1 MSQQVT
7 VDYQGV
13 SIQVQA
19 KCDTAVHSL
28 CQIDKVLDRIHNTAD
43 KLETAKVKEYEA
55 YLQKSKETIKE
66 KIEAFKKTLENTKK
80 LGLIQLIIINQIIN
94 NSLTLLI
101 RFKLNQKN

>member
-28 CQIDKVLDRIHNTAD
+28 CQIDKVLDRIHNLLCQAM
-43 KLETAKVKEYEA
+43 KLTPEQEVAILNKEYE
-55 YLQKSKETIKE
+55 
-66 KIEAFKKTLENTKK
+66 KI
-80 LGLIQLIIINQIIN
+80 
-94 NSLTLLI
+94 
-101 RFKLNQKN
+101 